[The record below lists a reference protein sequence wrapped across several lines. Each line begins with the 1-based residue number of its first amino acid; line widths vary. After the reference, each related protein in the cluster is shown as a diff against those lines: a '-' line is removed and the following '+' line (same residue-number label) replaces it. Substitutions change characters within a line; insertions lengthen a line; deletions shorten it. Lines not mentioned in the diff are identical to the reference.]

1 MSITLASTALAAR
14 DILGMAAAYGV
25 GLLLLQAGAAKVR
38 HRRLLPGVIAN
49 YRLLPDA
56 LVDPFARMLPVAEIG
71 LGIALIVGIGGP
83 ALVAVAALLLGFAA
97 AMAVNIA
104 RGRSHIDCGCGLS
117 QLRQPL
123 RWPLVWT
130 NIALAALLL
139 LGTLPSSAPSLA
151 DRVTAAAAG
160 ASLFLLV
167 LLFNALGALAL
178 SPIAAKRR

>member
-1 MSITLASTALAAR
+1 MSVGLASTALAAR
-14 DILGMAAAYGV
+14 DILGMAGAYGT
-25 GLLLLQAGAAKVR
+25 GLLLLQAGGAKLR
-38 HRRLLPGVIAN
+38 HRRLLPGVIGN
-49 YRLLPDA
+49 YRLLPEA
-56 LVDPFARMLPVAEIG
+56 LVEPFARVLPIAEIG
-71 LGIALIVGIGGP
+71 LGVVLIAGVGGP
-83 ALVAVAALLLGFAA
+83 TALAAAALLLGFAA

-104 RGRSHIDCGCGLS
+104 RGRSQIDCGCGLS

-151 DRVTAAAAG
+151 DRITAAAVG

-167 LLFNALGALAL
+167 LLYHALGAIAL

>member
-1 MSITLASTALAAR
+1 MSVGLASTALAAR
-14 DILGMAAAYGV
+14 DILGMAGAYGT
-25 GLLLLQAGAAKVR
+25 GLLLLQAGAAKLR

-56 LVDPFARMLPVAEIG
+56 LVDPFARVLPIAEIG
-71 LGIALIVGIGGP
+71 LGVALIAGIGGP
-83 ALVAVAALLLGFAA
+83 MALAAAALLLGFAA

-104 RGRSHIDCGCGLS
+104 RGRNHIDCGCGLS